1 MSGAPVHEIAQPEAE
16 PPRGARGPT
25 AARKRPR
32 RTVRLVVAALVLL
45 ALAAGVFSWRTA
57 ARRPKLQLDSVSADR
72 GRIVAKV
79 TATGTLSAIVTVQV
93 GSQVSGSVAAL
104 HADYNSRV
112 RKGQLIAKIDPA
124 LFEATVE
131 QARANLVAGQ
141 GNLAKA
147 KAQAVDARRQAK
159 RNEELAR
166 EKLVAQADYDTSQ
179 ANADAADAA
188 VLAAQGSLAQ
198 AAAALHQ
205 AQVNLAYTN
214 IVSPTDGVVI
224 SRNVDVGQTV
234 AASLQAPTL
243 FVIAED
249 LSKMQVDTS
258 VAEADVGRLRDGMQ
272 VTFTVDAYP
281 AETFRGIV
289 RQIRNAAQTVQNV
302 VTYDAV
308 IDVSNPEL
316 KLRPGMTANVTFV
329 YAEKDDVLRV
339 PNAALRFRPPP
350 ELMAR
355 LGQGD
360 AKGNHAAARGP
371 DAAGTR
377 GAAATPAGR
386 TGASRSE
393 APDRRTVWVLRGERP
408 GPVRIRTGISDGSV
422 TEVVEGALE
431 PGDAVVTDASG
442 GAPGTPGG
450 GSAGMRPRLF

>member
-1 MSGAPVHEIAQPEAE
+1 MSGVPVHKIAQPEG
-16 PPRGARGPT
+16 PRAPT
-25 AARKRPR
+25 PARKRPR
-32 RTVRLVVAALVLL
+32 RTLRVALAIVVLL
-45 ALAAGVFSWRTA
+45 ALAAGALAWRTA
-57 ARRPKLQLDSVSADR
+57 TRRPSLQLESVRADR

-79 TATGTLSAIVTVQV
+79 TASGTLSAIVTVQV

-104 HADYNSRV
+104 HADFNSRV

-124 LFEATVE
+124 LFEAAVE
-131 QARANLVAGQ
+131 QARANLVAAQ

-147 KAQAVDARRQAK
+147 RAQAVDARRQAK
-159 RNEELAR
+159 RNEELAG
-166 EKLVAQADYDTSQ
+166 EKLVAQADSDTSQ

-188 VLAAQGSLAQ
+188 VLAARGGVEQ
-198 AAAALHQ
+198 ATAALHQ

-258 VAEADVGRLRDGMQ
+258 VAEADVGRLRDGMH

-281 AETFRGIV
+281 AETFDGTV

-308 IDVSNPEL
+308 IDVSNREL

-329 YAEKDDVLRV
+329 YAQKEDVLRV
-339 PNAALRFRPPP
+339 PNSALRFHPPP

-355 LGQGD
+355 VGQAGAR
-360 AKGNHAAARGP
+360 AKRG
-371 DAAGTR
+371 AGG
-377 GAAATPAGR
+377 GAAAEGAPGSSGGATPPGSNR
-386 TGASRSE
+386 GD

-408 GPVRIRTGISDGSV
+408 EPVRVRTGISDGSA
-422 TEVVEGALE
+422 TEVLDGALE
-431 PGDAVVTDASG
+431 QGDLVITDASG
-442 GAPGTPGG
+442 GAQRAPGG
-450 GSAGMRPRLF
+450 TGMRTRLF